1 MPSHWKEVK
10 APEGSTPVKKVVLW
24 FNYHQ
29 GHSHLNGIQFY
40 AADGSKIVEG
50 GNCYQNK
57 KEIELG
63 DQERIIGAKSFNYD
77 STNP

>member
-1 MPSHWKEVK
+1 
-10 APEGSTPVKKVVLW
+10 
-24 FNYHQ
+24 
-29 GHSHLNGIQFY
+29 
-40 AADGSKIVEG
+40 VEG

-57 KEIELG
+57 KEYVLG